1 MKIYVELLEEGT
13 SVSRPVEAVQVGTD
27 VYQIVEENLDIE
39 DEKWA
44 FTSGAKVRCRRV
56 VTRDGKNSILVAYEE
71 VAN

>member
-1 MKIYVELLEEGT
+1 VKIYVELLEEGT

-44 FTSGAKVRCRRV
+44 FISGAKVRCRLV
-56 VTRDGKNSILVAYEE
+56 PTSEGKDSILVAYEE
-71 VAN
+71 VSN